1 MPAFESWERFDPAKG
16 IDFRILLFKASSSGE
31 KLYNVVWNR
40 CDWPFGNFLFLPA
53 KSSLTTLTIFVEN
66 NSTLFN
72 LNCIPQNSL
81 EYHMKPNILV
91 RHQQHSKHQR
101 KIFWKDVEKNWWNV
115 EVEWEWDGLYW
126 WDWSKCSSAAET
138 DLQITNQ
145 LLTTS
150 QISLGQISNRYLTSW
165 HHTNIWPPDWWQYW
179 PGNV

>member
-1 MPAFESWERFDPAKG
+1 MPAFGSWERFDPAKG

-91 RHQQHSKHQR
+91 RHQQHSKQQR
-101 KIFWKDVEKNWWNV
+101 KIFWKENWGNV
-115 EVEWEWDGLYW
+115 EAEWEWGDRLYW
-126 WDWSKCSSAAET
+126 WNWSKCSSAAET
-138 DLQITNQ
+138 ELQITNQ
-145 LLTTS
+145 HLTPHKYLLVKYQTD
-150 QISLGQISNRYLTSW
+150 I
-165 HHTNIWPPDWWQYW
+165 
-179 PGNV
+179 